1 MIRVLA
7 IAAAGLLACGSAI
20 AEKPTSSGGATTK
33 IKHAG
38 YFGEQRRTMV
48 RDYYNEQMRAGI
60 CPIGFAK
67 KEDGCVAPAHTRKWA
82 VGKPLPSS
90 AIRFDLPAALTGK
103 LGKPPAGHRYVRIGP
118 DILLVSNKT
127 KLVTEGITDLGRR

>member
-1 MIRVLA
+1 MRGGVSMVIHALVMTILLVLA
-7 IAAAGLLACGSAI
+7 GGVAGARDKA
-20 AEKPTSSGGATTK
+20 PF
-33 IKHAG
+33 
-38 YFGEQRRTMV
+38 FGERHWSAV